1 MEPAEGL
8 GLDAWGQNCLML
20 RRLIQ
25 FLLGLSRSGQ
35 TSEIW
40 RGPTYNKEIAVK
52 NQTVFV
58 CRGRSHR
65 GRKDGNLLSASLP
78 EDSLYLS
85 PMLLRKWISHQKMCT
100 QRDHRELYRS
110 CFSSDVSNQNWRQKY
125 SALDIHDL
133 CSKDFFS
140 V

>member
-8 GLDAWGQNCLML
+8 GLDAWGQSCLML

-25 FLLGLSRSGQ
+25 FLLGLSRSLKSGQ

-40 RGPTYNKEIAVK
+40 RGSYNKEVAVK
-52 NQTVFV
+52 NQTAFV
-58 CRGRSHR
+58 CRGRSCR
-65 GRKDGNLLSASLP
+65 GRKDQNLLSASPP

-85 PMLLRKWISHQKMCT
+85 PILLKKWISHQKMCT

-110 CFSSDVSNQNWRQKY
+110 CFSSDVNNQNRRQKERC
-125 SALDIHDL
+125 LIQTWP
-133 CSKDFFS
+133 